1 MYLSLKTIISILL
14 GFIFVKFMFS
24 QCNRLQ
30 VIQV

>member
-1 MYLSLKTIISILL
+1 MYLSLKTIISMLL
-14 GFIFVKFMFS
+14 GFIFVNFMFS

>member
-14 GFIFVKFMFS
+14 GFMFVKIIFN

-30 VIQV
+30 IIDI

>member
-30 VIQV
+30 IVHV